1 MGLLNSHQILKGART
16 PAGEKTYTL
25 SFVKSK
31 PTASVATSI
40 LTLAGGV
47 IEIEGKDY
55 SLASTLDVSTLGTLV
70 SPGQTFVVAA
80 VAKYDEPAS
89 QAAAE
94 TAGLNYY
101 IQRNLEGDESY
112 ARPFIPAAIKAAV
125 DAAGGVTQL
134 TDRIYKGAGSNAD
147 ITLYNQ
153 YSEAVG
159 RLRDPRYAIFPLA
172 VTGFEF
178 VLAQVVPQSN
188 APKSN
193 ALLGKSLADF
203 NLLRS
208 QLGLVYQERK
218 VMTAAEAAARYTGQ
232 LHLIVNANRYSSTSD
247 ALTDTTPTA
256 IAGPAYDFAAIT
268 PGTTAVAVT
277 EYSYPSNL
285 PIGQQGSEDKVIK
298 FLTKENSTVLGRIN
312 PIYMYNEPISIRFA
326 QKPASRLTMFGDPT
340 PLVKITIGGTQ
351 GSPTVALTSE
361 VYDMVP

>member
-1 MGLLNSHQILKGART
+1 MGLLNTHQLLKGART
-16 PAGEKTYTL
+16 AAGEKTYTL

-40 LTLAGGV
+40 LTLTGGV
-47 IEIEGKDY
+47 IEMEGKDY
-55 SLASTLDVSTLGTLV
+55 SLASTLNVASLGTLV

-89 QAAAE
+89 QSAAE
-94 TAGLNYY
+94 AAGINYY
-101 IQRNLEGDESY
+101 VQRNLENDESY

-125 DAAGGVTQL
+125 DAAGGVVQL
-134 TDRIYKGAGSNAD
+134 TDRIYKGAGSPQD

-153 YSEAVG
+153 YSEAVE

-188 APKSN
+188 TPKAN

-203 NLLRS
+203 NLLRA

-218 VMTAAEAAARYTGQ
+218 VMTAAEAAARYAGQ
-232 LHLIVNANRYSSTSD
+232 LHLVVNANSYASTND
-247 ALTDTTPTA
+247 ALSNTSPTA
-256 IAGPAYDFAAIT
+256 IAGPTYDFAGID

-277 EYSYPSNL
+277 EWTYPSNL
-285 PIGQQGSEDKVIK
+285 PIGQQGSEDKVIR
-298 FLTKENSTVLGRIN
+298 FLTKENSSLLGRIN
-312 PIYMYNEPISIRFA
+312 PIYLYNEPVSIRFA